1 MGKVQEE
8 IVKRKKHGANRS
20 VRNPKKAIEYV
31 LHDDCRE
38 CMKKVFKEQP
48 IVKEIGSIADFKEST
63 LHLYHTKNSLPY
75 LLQLTIMG
83 GNEIVRIFHESGNK
97 ELSQTMGDYFGDIEQ
112 ILRMVISMK
121 EVTETKQPSRLL

>member
-1 MGKVQEE
+1 MEKERKQEASGGSLR
-8 IVKRKKHGANRS
+8 KRKKSRIIRH
-20 VRNPKKAIEYV
+20 V

-38 CMKKVFKEQP
+38 CMKKVFNEQP

-121 EVTETKQPSRLL
+121 EVMETKRP